1 MKKIFLLLICIF
13 ACLEPVRAESRYVTI
28 IQGGNYVDNMLMYP
42 TYKSC
47 DLFEVKI
54 DGIKYFLMSG
64 SGEYNRQKFLGCSG
78 QSKYD
83 MFTPLR
89 NLEKDGDYTRLTSDE
104 LRTSGIR
111 FVAQNF
117 DGTVAYNNKS
127 KDFPLEKISYID
139 MTRLRITPSAIAY
152 GNFDIYLKKDGGGV
166 KKVIGKVQ
174 MMPIVRSN
182 RFY

>member
-1 MKKIFLLLICIF
+1 MKKIFLLLICILL
-13 ACLEPVRAESRYVTI
+13 CLCSASAEIRHVTI
-28 IQGGNYVDNMLMYP
+28 IQGGNYLNSMMLYP

-54 DGIKYFLMSG
+54 DGTKYFLMSG
-64 SGEYNRQKFLGCSG
+64 SGEFSRQKFLGCSE

-89 NLEKDGDYTRLTSDE
+89 NLEKDGDYTRLTADE
-104 LRTSGIR
+104 LKASGIR
-111 FVAQNF
+111 LVAQNF
-117 DGTVAYNNKS
+117 DGTIAYNNES
-127 KDFPLEKISYID
+127 KDFPLGKISYVD

-152 GNFDIYLKKDGGGV
+152 GNFDIYLKKDGGGF
-166 KKVIGKVQ
+166 KKNIGKVQ
-174 MMPIVRSN
+174 MMPIVRTN